1 MKVLIVEIVELQKS
15 CCANIQLQ
23 SLSFWATGW
32 TTGPR
37 WVAPQI
43 PSQLLILNTELRC
56 WMILS
61 LCCSVLK
68 CRMNSFIHITVISG
82 SDWCTVQF
90 LRVISNCDGVYGVQV
105 SADSAFFD

>member
-1 MKVLIVEIVELQKS
+1 MPIFSYNLS
-15 CCANIQLQ
+15 ASGQLD
-23 SLSFWATGW
+23 
-32 TTGPR
+32 GPLDPAR